1 MGRELRIT
9 VRKLEEDSS
18 ALSALRTLACVLARL
33 ARGLDSST
41 KTQLSVRH
49 HEKSKEK
56 RA

>member
-18 ALSALRTLACVLARL
+18 SLSALRTFASVLARL
-33 ARGLDSST
+33 ARGLDSSKNT
-41 KTQLSVRH
+41 RLSVRH
-49 HEKSKEK
+49 TEESKEK